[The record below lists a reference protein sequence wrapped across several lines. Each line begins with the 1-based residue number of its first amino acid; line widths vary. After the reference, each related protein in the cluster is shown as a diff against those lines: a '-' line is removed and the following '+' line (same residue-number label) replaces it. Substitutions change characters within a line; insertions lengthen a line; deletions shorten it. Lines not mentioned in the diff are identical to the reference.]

1 MPPSGGERAGT
12 GSRTYWE
19 RENGKSAKDVRE
31 IGKRCLGNRQRIPV
45 QTGTNPNE
53 QELQIYNILLFFAT
67 EN

>member
-1 MPPSGGERAGT
+1 MPAPEAGH
-12 GSRTYWE
+12 
-19 RENGKSAKDVRE
+19 
-31 IGKRCLGNRQRIPV
+31 IGKERTGNRQRMPV